1 MSLSIH
7 AASVS
12 VFQQMLGSLKDVLA
26 KAEAHATAKKIEP
39 QALLGARLS
48 PDMFPLTRQ
57 VQIACDF
64 AKGVCGRLAQAE
76 LPVHEDNEQ
85 SFAEL
90 QARIDKVLAF
100 IGALPAAAFAGAE
113 SREIVIR
120 PGTPKERRFSGQDY
134 LLHYGLPQFFF
145 HHTTSYALLR
155 HNGIEIGK
163 LDYMGTF

>member
-7 AASVS
+7 AASVP
-12 VFQQMLGSLKDVLA
+12 VFQQMLGSLRAILA
-26 KAEAHATAKKIEP
+26 KAEAHASAHNIEP

-48 PDMFPLTRQ
+48 PDMFALTRQ

-64 AKGVCGRLAQAE
+64 AKGVCGRLAQVE

-90 QARIDKVLAF
+90 LTRIDAVLAF
-100 IGALPAAAFAGAE
+100 IGALPPAAFDGAE
-113 SREIVIR
+113 NREIVLR
-120 PGTPKERRFSGQDY
+120 PGTPKERRFSGRDY

-155 HNGIEIGK
+155 HNGIAIGK

>member
-1 MSLSIH
+1 MLCRSL
-7 AASVS
+7 V
-12 VFQQMLGSLKDVLA
+12 

-64 AKGVCGRLAQAE
+64 AKGVCGRLAPVE

-90 QARIDKVLAF
+90 LARLDRVLAF
-100 IGALPAAAFAGAE
+100 IPALPKSAFDGAE
-113 SREIVIR
+113 NRSEDSRV
-120 PGTPKERRFSGQDY
+120 GKEWVSTGRSR
-134 LLHYGLPQFFF
+134 
-145 HHTTSYALLR
+145 
-155 HNGIEIGK
+155 
-163 LDYMGTF
+163 

>member
-1 MSLSIH
+1 MSLSSH

-26 KAEAHATAKKIEP
+26 KAEAHAAAKKIEP

-76 LPVHEDNEQ
+76 LPVHDDTEQ

>member
-12 VFQQMLGSLKDVLA
+12 VFQQMLGSLKDILA
-26 KAEAHATAKKIEP
+26 KAEAHAAAKKIEP

-64 AKGVCGRLAQAE
+64 AKGVCGRLALAE

-100 IGALPAAAFAGAE
+100 IGALPTAAFTGAE

-145 HHTTSYALLR
+145 HHTTAYALLR

>member
-26 KAEAHATAKKIEP
+26 KAEAHATAKKIDP
-39 QALLGARLS
+39 QALLGARLA

-100 IGALPAAAFAGAE
+100 IGALPAAAFDGAE
-113 SREIVIR
+113 RREIVIR

>member
-7 AASVS
+7 AASVP
-12 VFQQMLGSLKDVLA
+12 VFQQMLGSLRAILV
-26 KAEAHATAKKIEP
+26 KAEAHASAHNIEA

-48 PDMFPLTRQ
+48 PDMFALTRQ

-64 AKGVCGRLAQAE
+64 AKGVCGRLAQVE
-76 LPVHEDNEQ
+76 LPAHEDSEQ

-90 QARIDKVLAF
+90 LARIDAVLAF
-100 IGALPAAAFAGAE
+100 IGALPPAAFDGAE
-113 SREIVIR
+113 NREIVLR

-155 HNGIEIGK
+155 HNGIAIGK
-163 LDYMGTF
+163 LDYMGAF